1 MFSFEEIV
9 NPTSNEHAR
18 IFLRE
23 FKWIRNERKKP
34 KKQHSHLRQ
43 RWVNLDFPG
52 GPVVKNPPA
61 NTGDADLLPD
71 LGRSHMPRSN

>member
-1 MFSFEEIV
+1 MLLVKEIV
-9 NPTSNEHAR
+9 NPTSNAHAR

-23 FKWIRNERKKP
+23 FKRIRNERKKP
-34 KKQHSHLRQ
+34 KKQHSYLRQ

-52 GPVVKNPPA
+52 GPGVKNPPA
-61 NTGDADLLPD
+61 NTGDAGLLPD